1 MTKMDEHGP
10 GAHREANSEDMGSD
24 EATVSTKGQ
33 GMPAPTGDVIDLRL
47 PPKAAYRTALRAIL
61 GAIAATVAFNYD
73 EIMQLR
79 IAVSE
84 AFDMAVRHMAQRPQA
99 PEGAGVDIR
108 FVITADTIEFTVS
121 APFDSGEIQGDEPDL
136 ESQGLLRGMM
146 DEVDLGPGTDNMT
159 VVRAVKRRS
168 RPTDH

>member
-10 GAHREANSEDMGSD
+10 SAHGKANSENGCSD
-24 EATVSTKGQ
+24 EATASTKGQ
-33 GMPAPTGDVIDLRL
+33 GMEAPTGDVIELRL

-61 GAIAATVAFNYD
+61 GAIAATMSFNYD

-84 AFDMAVRHMAQRPQA
+84 AFDMAVRHMAQKPQA

-121 APFDSGEIQGDEPDL
+121 APFYNGEIQGDEPDL

-146 DEVDLGPGTDNMT
+146 DEVDLSPGTDNKM

-168 RPTDH
+168 SPTDH